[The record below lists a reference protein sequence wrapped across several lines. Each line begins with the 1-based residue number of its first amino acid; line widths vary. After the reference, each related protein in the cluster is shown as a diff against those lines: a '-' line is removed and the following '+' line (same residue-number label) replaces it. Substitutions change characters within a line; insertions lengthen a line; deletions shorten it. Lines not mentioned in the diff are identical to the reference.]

1 MFSEMKDAFDLFDK
15 NGDQKI
21 SVSELGMVLRSLG
34 QNPTDKEVEEIM
46 KKADKDG
53 MYGNFPHNCL
63 GWGGE
68 GVILRNENSKLGFIE
83 SFRVQY
89 ITAHEKTQ

>member
-1 MFSEMKDAFDLFDK
+1 MLGLTQVAERDHYLMFSEMKDAFDLFDK

-63 GWGGE
+63 GWGG
-68 GVILRNENSKLGFIE
+68 GGGGNS
-83 SFRVQY
+83 
-89 ITAHEKTQ
+89 EKRK